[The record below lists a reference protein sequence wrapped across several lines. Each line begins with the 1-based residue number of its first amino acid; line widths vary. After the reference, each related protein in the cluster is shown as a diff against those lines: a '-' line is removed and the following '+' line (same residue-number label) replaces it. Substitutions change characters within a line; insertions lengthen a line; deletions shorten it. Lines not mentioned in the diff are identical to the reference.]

1 MKTEMKIEARR
12 QIDFIMS
19 SFLIK
24 SLPFTEV
31 AVSSSKKFE
40 RKKKPQKRPRRN
52 KHEMLLSIMYLNS
65 HFKKTLE
72 IDD

>member
-24 SLPFTEV
+24 SLLLIDV
-31 AVSSSKKFE
+31 AVSSSKIFRE
-40 RKKKPQKRPRRN
+40 KPQKRPRRN
-52 KHEMLLSIMYLNS
+52 KHEMWLSS